1 MGNSKEAKIYMINII
16 KTAIVTIVISIISGL
31 LVEYFKNLAPR
42 ILCSIGNGV
51 PVKNGDRR
59 VYAYS
64 ITVSNLSKKII
75 HELSLNVQSSGSSLR
90 VADAKITKGL
100 KFESSL
106 KDNILDIDIPFLSK
120 GDEFSI
126 KLYVESR
133 KKPVIVMR
141 SPENFKQIDS
151 IEQNSLLSSVF
162 SSTTKNTNGDVGKS
176 IKKNKRTIPSEK
188 DDYTMIMNKPLKAE
202 KTINKGI
209 LSDSKNKKIII
220 ATASVILLVF
230 AGVLVKFYFTGASTK
245 LQTPTAKTDTS
256 KQSTDAAQPSN
267 KANES
272 SSAKA
277 SEEKKTENTGSG
289 ASQGGTKQNSSSN
302 ASQSGVNQN
311 TNSKAAANETDA
323 SKAAAQS
330 KANESAKPETDA
342 ANKNTDTKTTTN
354 ETSGTQNTSSSNTS
368 ATGNNGASTQTNGT
382 SGSTG
387 K

>member
-42 ILCSIGNGV
+42 ILCSIGNGM
-51 PVKNGDRR
+51 PVKNGNRK
-59 VYAYS
+59 VYVYS

-75 HELSLNVQSSGSSLR
+75 HELSLNVQSSGSNIK

-126 KLYVESR
+126 KLYSESR

-151 IEQNSLLSSVF
+151 IEQNGFLASVF
-162 SSTTKNTNGDVGKS
+162 TNKDDGRSIRKS
-176 IKKNKRTIPSEK
+176 EKIVPNEK
-188 DDYTMIMNKPLKAE
+188 DDYTMVMNKPLRAE

-209 LSDSKNKKIII
+209 LSDSKNKKILI

-230 AGVLVKFYFTGASTK
+230 AAVLVKFYFIGASTK
-245 LQTPTAKTDTS
+245 LQAPTAKADTG
-256 KQSTDAAQPSN
+256 KQSNDKAQTSN
-267 KANES
+267 KENKNPSVKVPENR
-272 SSAKA
+272 
-277 SEEKKTENTGSG
+277 KTENTGSG
-289 ASQGGTKQNSSSN
+289 GSQGGTNQNSSSN
-302 ASQSGVNQN
+302 VSQSGVKQDP
-311 TNSKAAANETDA
+311 KAAANETNA
-323 SKAAAQS
+323 NSNTSQG
-330 KANESAKPETDA
+330 KANESEKPQEDA
-342 ANKNTDTKTTTN
+342 ANKSKDTNATTN
-354 ETSGTQNTSSSNTS
+354 ETSGTQNTSSSNAST
-368 ATGNNGASTQTNGT
+368 AGNNSTSTQTNGA
-382 SGSTG
+382 GNTG

>member
-42 ILCSIGNGV
+42 ILCSIGNGI
-51 PVKNGDRR
+51 PMKMGDKK
-59 VYAYS
+59 VYAYV

-75 HELSLNVQSSGSSLR
+75 HELSMNVQSSQSNLKI
-90 VADAKITKGL
+90 ADAKITKGL

-151 IEQNSLLSSVF
+151 IEQNGPLSSLF
-162 SSTTKNTNGDVGKS
+162 SKTNKTNEDAGRSVKNNERIVP
-176 IKKNKRTIPSEK
+176 NEK

-202 KTINKGI
+202 KNTDKRI
-209 LSDSKNKKIII
+209 LNFVKNKKVLI
-220 ATASVILLVF
+220 ATASVILLIL
-230 AGVLVKFYFTGASTK
+230 AGVLVKFYFTGAPTK
-245 LQTPTAKTDTS
+245 TQAPTAKANTN
-256 KQSTDAAQPSN
+256 KQPTDAAQSPN
-267 KANES
+267 KTNKD

-277 SEEKKTENTGSG
+277 SDDKKTENAGSG
-289 ASQGGTKQNSSSN
+289 ASQSGTNENPKATTSGTNEN
-302 ASQSGVNQN
+302 PKATTNGTNENPKASQGGGGGSNQN
-311 TNSKAAANETDA
+311 TKPAADA
-323 SKAAAQS
+323 S
-330 KANESAKPETDA
+330 
-342 ANKNTDTKTTTN
+342 NKNADTKPTTN
-354 ETSGTQNTSSSNTS
+354 ETPGTSNTGSSNTGT
-368 ATGNNGASTQTNGT
+368 AGNNGTGTQTNGT
-382 SGSTG
+382 GENTG